1 MIYLILVMFLLFFI
15 GVPIAYA
22 LGFTSILAILFTDPD
37 LLINVPRRIFRG
49 IDSFSLI
56 AIPLFIMAGE
66 IMSKGGIS
74 ARLIRFAQTLVGH
87 FPAGLAMVVVLA
99 SMFFSA
105 VTGSAIATAAA
116 IGGMLIP
123 VMKKE
128 GYDIGF
134 SSSLVATSAIL
145 GPIIP
150 PSIFMVLYGVMANA
164 SIADLFMAGVMP
176 GVLIGL
182 GLLGYCYYIGKKM
195 NYKGRETRATGK
207 EVATGLKDAFL
218 ALLMP
223 TIMVGGILSGLF
235 TATESG
241 VIAIIYSLI
250 IAIFVYKELKLKDV
264 LDILLTT
271 SKISA
276 AIILLIGS
284 ASLFTWLLSYHRI
297 PDQLIELLGPFAEN
311 PFMLLLLMN
320 VILLIAGT
328 FIDAISALMIFTP
341 LFLPLALA
349 AGIDPVHLGVVMAV
363 NVSIGQITPPVGVC
377 LFVTS
382 SIAKIKVPQMLPFIW
397 PKLIILLVIQVLI
410 TYVPEVSLFIP
421 DFFNRLTAG

>member
-1 MIYLILVMFLLFFI
+1 MIYLVFLLFLLFFL

-22 LGFTSILAILFTDPD
+22 LGFTSILSLFFTDPD

-49 IDSFSLI
+49 IDNYSLL

-74 ARLIRFAQTLVGH
+74 SRLIRFAQMLVGH

-128 GYDIGF
+128 GYDVGF
-134 SSSLVATSAIL
+134 SSSLVANSAIL

-164 SIADLFMAGVMP
+164 SIADLFMAGIVP
-176 GVLIGL
+176 GALITIGL
-182 GLLGYCYYIGKKM
+182 LCYCYYIGKKN
-195 NYKGRETRATGK
+195 NYKGRETRASGK
-207 EVATGLKDAFL
+207 EIAVGFKDALL

-223 TIMVGGILSGLF
+223 AIMVGGILSGLF

-241 VIAIIYSLI
+241 VVAILYALLI
-250 IAIFVYKELKLKDV
+250 TIFVYRELKLKDM
-264 LDILLTT
+264 LDILLST

-276 AIILLIGS
+276 VIIMLIGT

-341 LFLPLALA
+341 LFLPLGLA

-382 SIAKIKVPQMLPFIW
+382 SIAKIRVSQMLPFVW
-397 PKLIILLVIQVLI
+397 PQLIILLFVLFVV
-410 TYVPEVSLFIP
+410 TYIPNISLFIP
-421 DFFNRLTAG
+421 EWINNLTSG

>member
-1 MIYLILVMFLLFFI
+1 MIYLIPGLFLLFFI

-22 LGFTSILAILFTDPD
+22 LGFGSIVALLFTDPD

-49 IDSFSLI
+49 VDNFALI

-87 FPAGLAMVVVLA
+87 LPAGLAMVVVLA
-99 SMFFSA
+99 SAFFSA

-123 VMKKE
+123 AMKQH
-128 GYDIGF
+128 GYDVRF
-134 SSSLVATSAIL
+134 SASLVATSGIL

-150 PSIFMVLYGVMANA
+150 PSIFLVLYGVIANV
-164 SIADLFMAGVMP
+164 SIADLFMAGVAP
-176 GVLIGL
+176 GVIITLCLLI
-182 GLLGYCYYIGKKM
+182 YCYYIGKKN
-195 NYKGRETRATGK
+195 NYKGRETRASLK
-207 EVATGLKDAFL
+207 EIMVGFKDALL

-223 TIMVGGILSGLF
+223 ALMVGGILSGVF

-241 VIAIIYSLI
+241 VIAIVYALI
-250 IAIFVYKELKLKDV
+250 IGIFVYRELKLKDL
-264 LDILLTT
+264 LDILLSTA
-271 SKISA
+271 KISA
-276 AIILLIGS
+276 AIIFLIGT
-284 ASLFTWLLSYHRI
+284 AALFTWLLSYHRV
-297 PDQLIELLGPFAEN
+297 PDQLLEVLGPFADN
-311 PFMLLLLMN
+311 KLMLLLLIN
-320 VILLIAGT
+320 LILLLIGT

-341 LFLPLALA
+341 LFLPLAMA
-349 AGIDPVHLGVVMAV
+349 ADIDLIHLGIIMAV

-382 SIAKIKVPQMLPFIW
+382 SIAKIRVSEMLVFVW
-397 PKLIILLVIQVLI
+397 PKVLILVVVLLAI
-410 TYVPEVSLFIP
+410 TYVPQISLFLP
-421 DFFNRLTAG
+421 DMINSWTG

>member
-1 MIYLILVMFLLFFI
+1 MIYIILIMFLLFFI

-22 LGFTSILAILFTDPD
+22 LGFTSILAILFTDPE

-128 GYDIGF
+128 GYDLGF

-164 SIADLFMAGVMP
+164 SIADLFMAGVAP

-241 VIAIIYSLI
+241 VIAIVYSLI
-250 IAIFVYKELKLKDV
+250 IAIFVYKELKLKDI

-284 ASLFTWLLSYHRI
+284 ASLFTWLLSYHRV
-297 PDQLIELLGPFAEN
+297 PEQLIELLGPFAEN

>member
-1 MIYLILVMFLLFFI
+1 MIYLVAVLFILFFI

-22 LGFTSILAILFTDPD
+22 LGFTSILSFLFTDPD

-49 IDSFSLI
+49 IDNFSLL

-66 IMSKGGIS
+66 IMSKGIS

-116 IGGMLIP
+116 IGGMMIP
-123 VMKKE
+123 VLKKE
-128 GYDIGF
+128 GYDLRF
-134 SSSLVATSAIL
+134 SSSLVATSSIL

-164 SIADLFMAGVMP
+164 SIADLFMAGIAP
-176 GVLIGL
+176 GVLITIGL
-182 GLLGYCYYIGKKM
+182 MVYCYYIGKKY
-195 NYKGRETRATGK
+195 NYKGRETRATVK
-207 EVATGLKDAFL
+207 EIAVGFKDAIL

-223 TIMVGGILSGLF
+223 TIMVGGILSGMF

-241 VIAIIYSLI
+241 VIAILY
-250 IAIFVYKELKLKDV
+250 AIMISACVYRELKWKDM
-264 LDILLTT
+264 LDILMST

-276 AIILLIGS
+276 AIILLIGT
-284 ASLFTWLLSYHRI
+284 ASLFTWLLSYHRV
-297 PDQLIELLGPFAEN
+297 PEQLIEMLGPFAEN
-311 PFMLLLLMN
+311 QFMLLLLMN
-320 VILLIAGT
+320 IILLIAGT

-341 LFLPLALA
+341 LFLPLGLA

-382 SIAKIKVPQMLPFIW
+382 SIAKVKVADMLTFIW
-397 PKLIILLVIQVLI
+397 PKLIILLVIQFLI
-410 TYVPEVSLFIP
+410 TYVPDTSLFIP
-421 DFFNRLTAG
+421 DFINSLTSGN

>member
-182 GLLGYCYYIGKKM
+182 GLLGYCYYVGKKM

>member
-164 SIADLFMAGVMP
+164 SIADLFMAGVTP

-182 GLLGYCYYIGKKM
+182 GLLGYCYYVGKKM